1 MTIVQKQVYESNFN
15 MIGYFL
21 KEAYEK
27 STGAKKKQIAN
38 LIGNINQMYLYTNM
52 LETENHI
59 LQSREDEVNN
69 EKIKWAERA
78 RAAEQVIF
86 KNDKTIRPKEL

>member
-38 LIGNINQMYLYTNM
+38 LIVNINQMYLYTNM
-52 LETENHI
+52 IETVNHI

-69 EKIKWAERA
+69 DRLKWAERA
-78 RAAEQVIF
+78 RVAEQVIF
-86 KNDKTIRPKEL
+86 KNDKTIRPEGL

>member
-1 MTIVQKQVYESNFN
+1 
-15 MIGYFL
+15 
-21 KEAYEK
+21 
-27 STGAKKKQIAN
+27 
-38 LIGNINQMYLYTNM
+38 MYANM

-78 RAAEQVIF
+78 RVAEQVIF
-86 KNDKTIRPKEL
+86 KNDKTLKTK

>member
-59 LQSREDEVNN
+59 LKSREDEVNN
-69 EKIKWAERA
+69 DRLKWAERA
-78 RAAEQVIF
+78 RVAEQVIF
-86 KNDKTIRPKEL
+86 KNDKTLKTKQ

>member
-78 RAAEQVIF
+78 RTAEQVIF
-86 KNDKTIRPKEL
+86 KNDKTIRPKKL

>member
-1 MTIVQKQVYESNFN
+1 MDLIQKQIFESNFN

-21 KEAYEK
+21 KDAYENSK
-27 STGAKKKQIAN
+27 GDKKKQIGE
-38 LIGNINQMYLYTNM
+38 LIGYINKMYMYANM

-59 LQSREDEVNN
+59 LKAREDEVNN

-78 RAAEQVIF
+78 RVAEEVIF
-86 KNDKTIRPKEL
+86 KNDKTIRPKGL

>member
-1 MTIVQKQVYESNFN
+1 MTIIQKQIFESNFN

-21 KEAYEK
+21 KDAYEK
-27 STGAKKKQIAN
+27 AEGAKKKQIAN
-38 LIGNINQMYLYTNM
+38 LIGNINQMYIYANM

-59 LQSREDEVNN
+59 LLSREDDVNN

-78 RAAEQVIF
+78 RVAEEVIF
-86 KNDKTIRPKEL
+86 KNDKTIRPKGL

>member
-1 MTIVQKQVYESNFN
+1 MTIIQKQVYESNFN

-78 RAAEQVIF
+78 RVAEQVIF
-86 KNDKTIRPKEL
+86 KNDKTIRPKKL

>member
-78 RAAEQVIF
+78 RVAEQVIF
-86 KNDKTIRPKEL
+86 KNDKTLKTKQ

>member
-59 LQSREDEVNN
+59 LHSREDEVNN

-78 RAAEQVIF
+78 RVAEQVIF

>member
-21 KEAYEK
+21 KDAYEK

-78 RAAEQVIF
+78 RVAEQVIF

>member
-1 MTIVQKQVYESNFN
+1 MQKQVFESNFN

-21 KEAYEK
+21 KDAFEK
-27 STGAKKKQIAN
+27 AEGAKKKQIAN
-38 LIGNINQMYLYTNM
+38 LIGNINQMYIYANM

-59 LQSREDEVNN
+59 LQSREDEINN

-78 RAAEQVIF
+78 RVAEEVIF
-86 KNDKTIRPKEL
+86 KNDKTLKTKQ